1 MDRAARRQGRLN
13 NTAAASA
20 AGTLGDPSQDRD
32 LPYHPTSN
40 FLAWHAADP
49 VGQRDAQNA
58 AWVAQAER
66 EAGDI
71 YDYSQPTPH
80 MWTADED
87 AKLLA
92 VLRRGDC
99 FSVRGIDWTRV
110 AEQLEFDV
118 GGRQCIDRWQ
128 RNLKDTADG
137 IDALAAGRAASEPTG
152 RMVWTAGKD
161 SAIVALVKSGVGV
174 QPRGDGARV
183 SHKAVAER
191 LDFVVTERQL
201 TDRWCALKK
210 TKEGREALAAGL
222 EVAKAAPAAPRRR
235 RANVL
240 PTASSEVSLRK
251 KWKQE
256 ELELSRKVAELF
268 VAGRL
273 ENCPDGTLLKELL
286 AELLHCQPGRVKN
299 GQSKFTTVDCT
310 RAYVH
315 RGPPTDAE
323 RAALGSLETAFHESL
338 DAKQR
343 WVLEVADAEPTP
355 GAAAAATD
363 AARAAPPSRVIGA
376 WTPEEDARLETLV
389 AAFEAGRA
397 SCSPGETLE
406 TFLSRELGCSR
417 YRIALKF
424 KGNGKHGTELDG
436 RTFAPNEGDAH
447 DAGAAV
453 AMEEDPPTR
462 PGTPAQLATA
472 PPPVPHGDATDEP
485 PTPPGA
491 DEPMAEAPRP
501 GHVRFPRREPGA
513 PLNIGNQL
521 PAPPPREK
529 GAPRTPQTPNT
540 HSAFAKVFKMAPDL
554 KARGMAPFKFPA
566 SPYSYIGWLYRTVL
580 GPLLTIV
587 QDEVETVDGGVPQPN
602 DAKVLR
608 VLYARLRRDHAPLL
622 RKVLGA
628 IHGITL
634 DDEQF
639 QGLANQYVL
648 VAVNQ
653 ETSYTVGALALA
665 PMVVEPLFAAYP
677 ETNRSYFSRR
687 LVTVAVAEHS
697 TACATATARRELLAL
712 VKHRLGLGDGDTVE
726 EVDGAADMLPFA
738 PADDGV
744 DGGGAM
750 DASEPRR
757 AEIDRFL
764 ATAESEGR
772 HHHEVEAEVERM
784 RAELDGRRAEMDRL
798 QAEFDSLDL
807 RFRRRAAISDGHYDA
822 AARAR
827 AEAERLRDL

>member
-1 MDRAARRQGRLN
+1 MLYAL
-13 NTAAASA
+13 
-20 AGTLGDPSQDRD
+20 L
-32 LPYHPTSN
+32 
-40 FLAWHAADP
+40 
-49 VGQRDAQNA
+49 
-58 AWVAQAER
+58 AER
-66 EAGDI
+66 LFRKEG
-71 YDYSQPTPH
+71 S
-80 MWTADED
+80 
-87 AKLLA
+87 
-92 VLRRGDC
+92 
-99 FSVRGIDWTRV
+99 
-110 AEQLEFDV
+110 
-118 GGRQCIDRWQ
+118 
-128 RNLKDTADG
+128 
-137 IDALAAGRAASEPTG
+137 
-152 RMVWTAGKD
+152 
-161 SAIVALVKSGVGV
+161 VKSGKKKFTNVTGISSRAFV
-174 QPRGDGARV
+174 RTGAPTDE
-183 SHKAVAER
+183 ER
-191 LDFVVTERQL
+191 
-201 TDRWCALKK
+201 
-210 TKEGREALAAGL
+210 
-222 EVAKAAPAAPRRR
+222 
-235 RANVL
+235 
-240 PTASSEVSLRK
+240 
-251 KWKQE
+251 
-256 ELELSRKVAELF
+256 AELD
-268 VAGRL
+268 R
-273 ENCPDGTLLKELL
+273 
-286 AELLHCQPGRVKN
+286 
-299 GQSKFTTVDCT
+299 
-310 RAYVH
+310 
-315 RGPPTDAE
+315 
-323 RAALGSLETAFHESL
+323 LETAFRESF
-338 DAKQR
+338 DAGQH
-343 WVLEVADAEPTP
+343 WALAVADAEPTP
-355 GAAAAATD
+355 GAGAAAAD
-363 AARAAPPSRVIGA
+363 GARAVWPRVGA
-376 WTPEEDARLETLV
+376 WTPEEDERLETLV

-424 KGNGKHGTELDG
+424 KGHGEHGTELDG
-436 RTFAPNEGDAH
+436 RTFAPNEGDAR

-472 PPPVPHGDATDEP
+472 PPPVPHGDATDAP

-521 PAPPPREK
+521 PAPPPR
-529 GAPRTPQTPNT
+529 APAPPRTPQTPNT

-566 SPYSYIGWLYRTVL
+566 SPYSYIGWLYRTLL
-580 GPLLTIV
+580 GPLLKVV

-628 IHGITL
+628 IHDITL
-634 DDEQF
+634 DDKQF

-665 PMVVEPLFAAYP
+665 PKVVEPLFAAYP
-677 ETNRSYFSRR
+677 ETNRSYYSRR

-726 EVDGAADMLPFA
+726 EVDGAADTLPFA

-750 DASEPRR
+750 DASEPHR

-784 RAELDGRRAEMDRL
+784 RAELDDRRAEMDRL

-822 AARAR
+822 ASRAR